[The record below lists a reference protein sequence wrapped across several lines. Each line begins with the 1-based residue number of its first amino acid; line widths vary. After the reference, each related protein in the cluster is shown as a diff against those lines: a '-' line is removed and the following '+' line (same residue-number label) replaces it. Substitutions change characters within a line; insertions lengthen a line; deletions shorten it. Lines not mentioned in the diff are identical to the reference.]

1 MTPVIQEV
9 KPRPLSG
16 WKGAA
21 LVLGIVAFL
30 CALAMGLSALQE
42 IIGYAAASLSLWGVG
57 IALGLWGMRRFVM
70 GYRYVL
76 DGEELRV
83 SHLYGKRVRFLDCV
97 LLRSAVACGTPEE
110 MRLRFPNAR
119 VVRAVKKDCALAVMA
134 VAFRAED
141 VKILCLQPSDD
152 LRAAIVRAV
161 KAH

>member
-1 MTPVIQEV
+1 MTEQTMID
-9 KPRPLSG
+9 L
-16 WKGAA
+16 
-21 LVLGIVAFL
+21 
-30 CALAMGLSALQE
+30 ALAE
-42 IIGYAAASLSLWGVG
+42 NFAAAVVVDTKDIVFDPIFRPYCEENLCGQYGVN
-57 IALGLWGMRRFVM
+57 
-70 GYRYVL
+70 YTCPP
-76 DGEELRV
+76 D
-83 SHLYGKRVRFLDCV
+83 
-97 LLRSAVACGTPEE
+97 CGTPEE